1 MHNHIILL
9 AEAHEPP
16 SLELVDALGGAGL
29 NALVEGLREDEIV
42 PAGRIKRTSMMESG
56 LVPPVALLYEV
67 TPEVT
72 TENLHAVAKHAGYV
86 WPGVPLIAV
95 YHPMYRVSRLG
106 RRLFDHSTFRP
117 LGFHA
122 TADGP
127 THLLALLQGI
137 ENRGATRTLPPSEL
151 TGPRRIDPKP
161 NLELPPRASDLLPPN
176 AGRDRLRSAFDLAAS
191 LHFTN
196 DPRNAAQTALAGLAD
211 IVHADRWTIYLSA
224 ESNGSPLTFEPLAV
238 RGLTAD
244 DLAALSPANGND
256 PGSSVENQLAG
267 NESKAVR
274 EAYALAEPKRRTEN
288 GRRLLALPLITADRP
303 FGVLE
308 AVREAPKPPAFRK
321 SEVAL
326 LRALASP
333 VGAALANSVRIA
345 EAERLS
351 QTDDLTKLHN
361 ARFLRQFL
369 VSEVKRARRYNY
381 YISTLFLDLD
391 DFKQINDKYGHLV
404 GSHVL
409 MEMAS
414 ILMAAVR
421 DTDVV
426 CRYGGDEFVVVLP
439 ETGIEQAAQ
448 VAERIR
454 ELLGEHSFTGGR
466 RLKLAVTAS
475 FGVAVYP
482 EHAASAQ
489 QLMSVADVA
498 MYEAKAA
505 LKNCIRFASSP
516 LKIYRPERATAG
528 D

>member
-1 MHNHIILL
+1 MQSHIILL

-16 SLELVDALGGAGL
+16 SLELVDALGSAGL
-29 NALVEGLREDEIV
+29 NALVEGLRVDEVV
-42 PAGRIKRTSMMESG
+42 PAGKAKRRPPAEAG
-56 LVPPVALLYEV
+56 LNPPVALIYEV
-67 TPEVT
+67 TPDVT
-72 TENLHAVAKHAGYV
+72 TDNLHAVAKHAGYV
-86 WPGVPLIAV
+86 WPGVPLIAC

-106 RRLFDHSTFRP
+106 RRLFDHSMFRP
-117 LGFHA
+117 LGFHG

-127 THLLALLQGI
+127 AHLLSLLQGM
-137 ENRGATRTLPPSEL
+137 ETRGGASRPATPLEP
-151 TGPRRIDPKP
+151 TGPRR
-161 NLELPPRASDLLPPN
+161 LEPPIAFDLPPRASDRLPAG
-176 AGRDRLRSAFDLAAS
+176 AGRERLRAAFDLAAA
-191 LHFTN
+191 LHLAS
-196 DPRNAAQTALAGLAD
+196 DPRSAAQTALAGLAE
-211 IVHADRWTIYLSA
+211 VMHADRWTIYLSA
-224 ESNGSPLTFEPLAV
+224 EPNGAPLTFEPMAV
-238 RGLTAD
+238 RGLTAE
-244 DLAALSPANGND
+244 DLAALGPETDGLPMEQN
-256 PGSSVENQLAG
+256 LAG
-267 NESKAVR
+267 SESKAVR
-274 EAYALAEPKRRTEN
+274 EAYALTEPVRRIEQ
-288 GRRLLALPLITADRP
+288 GRRFLALPLISADRP

-308 AVREAPKPPAFRK
+308 AVREKRSGASFRK
-321 SEVAL
+321 GDVAL
-326 LRALASP
+326 LEALAGP
-333 VGAALANSVRIA
+333 IAASLANSVRIA

-369 VSEVKRARRYNY
+369 VNEVKRARRYNY
-381 YISTLFLDLD
+381 FISALFLDLD
-391 DFKQINDKYGHLV
+391 DFKKINDRHGHLV

-426 CRYGGDEFVVVLP
+426 CRYGGDEFVVILP

-448 VAERIR
+448 VAERVK
-454 ELLGEHSFTGGR
+454 EMLAAYNFTGGR
-466 RLKLAVTAS
+466 RLKLTVTAS

-505 LKNCIRFASSP
+505 MKNCIRFASSS
-516 LKIYRPERATAG
+516 LRIYRAERAGNA

>member
-1 MHNHIILL
+1 MQSHIILL
-9 AEAHEPP
+9 AEGHEPP
-16 SLELVDALGGAGL
+16 SLELVDALAEAGL
-29 NALVEGLREDEIV
+29 RALVEGLRDDEIV
-42 PAGRIKRTSMMESG
+42 PSGKPKRPSQADSG
-56 LVPPVALLYEV
+56 LTPPVAVIYEV

-86 WPGVPLIAV
+86 WPGIPLIAC

-106 RRLFDHSTFRP
+106 RRLFDHSMFRP
-117 LGFHA
+117 LGFSA

-127 THLLALLQGI
+127 THLLLLLQGI
-137 ENRGATRTLPPSEL
+137 ASRGVVKTPAATEPS
-151 TGPRRIDPKP
+151 GPKRVLVPAAI
-161 NLELPPRASDLLPPN
+161 ELPMRASDLLPAN
-176 AGRDRLRSAFDLAAS
+176 AGRERLRAAFDLAAA
-191 LHFTN
+191 LHLST
-196 DPRNAAQTALAGLAD
+196 DPRTAAQTALAGLAA
-211 IVHADRWTIYLSA
+211 IMHADRWTIYLSA
-224 ESNGSPLTFEPLAV
+224 EPNGAPLMFEPMAV
-238 RGLTAD
+238 RGLTAA
-244 DLAALSPANGND
+244 DLAALNPVRD
-256 PGSSVENQLAG
+256 DVPVEATLAG
-267 NESKAVR
+267 SESKAVR
-274 EAYALAEPKRRTEN
+274 EAFALAEPVRRTQH
-288 GRRLLALPLITADRP
+288 GRRFLALPLISAERP

-308 AVREAPKPPAFRK
+308 AVRETGEASTFRK

-326 LRALASP
+326 LAALSVPVAAS
-333 VGAALANSVRIA
+333 LANSVRIA

-369 VSEVKRARRYNY
+369 VSEVKRARRYNSM
-381 YISTLFLDLD
+381 ISTLFLDLD
-391 DFKQINDKYGHLV
+391 DFKKINDRYGHLV

-414 ILMAAVR
+414 ILMASVR

-426 CRYGGDEFVVVLP
+426 TRYGGDEFVVVLP
-439 ETGIEQAAQ
+439 ETGIEEAAQ

-454 ELLGEHSFTGGR
+454 DMLAAHSFTGGR
-466 RLKLAVTAS
+466 RLKLTVTAS

-505 LKNCIRFASSP
+505 RKNCIRFATSS
-516 LKIYRPERATAG
+516 LKIYRTEMATAIR
-528 D
+528 